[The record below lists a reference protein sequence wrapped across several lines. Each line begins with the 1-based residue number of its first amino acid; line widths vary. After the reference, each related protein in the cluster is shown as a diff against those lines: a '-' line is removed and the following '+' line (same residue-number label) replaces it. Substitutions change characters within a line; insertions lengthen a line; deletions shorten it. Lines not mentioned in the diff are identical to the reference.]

1 MVLPSIDN
9 IDVDIIK
16 FINKAKENGGY
27 LMAEDLNAHVF
38 NNLAKRKMIQHGL
51 IIKSADKD
59 WQYDLTEKGWKFSGF
74 KSKQLNYEKWTFWIG
89 VVVAT
94 LLTIIS
100 ILLSLRKS

>member
-1 MVLPSIDN
+1 MELPSIDN

-16 FINKAKENGGY
+16 FIDKAKENGGY
-27 LMAEDLNAHVF
+27 LMADDLDAHVF
-38 NNLAKRKMIQHGL
+38 SKRAKVKMLKYEL
-51 IIKSADKD
+51 IEKSNERD
-59 WQYDLTEKGWKFSGF
+59 WMYDLTEKGWKFNGF